1 MNSEP
6 FFNKARNEH
15 DATITLMGSYAMSGS
30 TSKSPDRFRLDGLV
44 ALVTGAGRGLGQAC
58 AVALAEA
65 GASLILMS
73 RTQTELDDVAGQ
85 IEIQGGRARTVIC
98 DAADPHAIATTV
110 PGLGHID
117 VLVNNAGTNIP
128 EPFVDVKLEHLDAI
142 LNLNVRGA
150 FLIAQAVVRGMLERR
165 QGGSIIHMSS
175 QMGHVGA
182 PNRTAYC
189 ASKHAIE
196 GMTKAMGVELAPHGI
211 RVNSVGPTFVE
222 TPLARDF
229 LADPAFAADVIARI
243 PMGRLGQLEDVAD
256 AVVYLAAPASKMVTG
271 ASLVVDGGWTA
282 R

>member
-1 MNSEP
+1 MAGP
-6 FFNKARNEH
+6 
-15 DATITLMGSYAMSGS
+15 
-30 TSKSPDRFRLDGLV
+30 TSKSLDRFRLDGLV

-58 AVALAEA
+58 AIALAEA

-73 RTQTELDDVAGQ
+73 RTKSELDDLAHR
-85 IEIQGGRARTVIC
+85 IKMQGGTAHTVVC
-98 DAADPHAIATTV
+98 DAANPQAITAIV
-110 PGLGHID
+110 PALGRID
-117 VLVNNAGTNIP
+117 ILVNNAGTNIP
-128 EPFVDVKLEHLDAI
+128 EPFVDVTLEHLDTI

-150 FLIAQAVVRGMLERR
+150 FLVAQAVVRGMLERR

-222 TPLARDF
+222 TPLASGF
-229 LADPAFAADVIARI
+229 LSDPTFAEDVIARI

-271 ASLVVDGGWTA
+271 TSLVVDGGWTA